1 MWTVSDA
8 GRPQVRSGKH
18 VHRAARMS
26 EKRHGSVPLRPCM
39 QKQLWAFGLHV
50 SSLLSR
56 AHDLQP
62 SGLKDCVMSPFTWK
76 HQQSCATSQPGV
88 NGTCVEQGR
97 REGGHGGCGG
107 CDDDGDGGT
116 QWSSA
121 RPERG
126 AVGKM

>member
-1 MWTVSDA
+1 MH
-8 GRPQVRSGKH
+8 K
-18 VHRAARMS
+18 AARMS

-88 NGTCVEQGR
+88 NGTCVEQETRGSAWRLWRMTMMVVAPSGPLPGR
-97 REGGHGGCGG
+97 KGELSERC
-107 CDDDGDGGT
+107 
-116 QWSSA
+116 SA
-121 RPERG
+121 GE
-126 AVGKM
+126 